1 MTAVLS
7 VLEPRKEKADTI
19 MLRELD
25 DFREII
31 FFLNGQVDI
40 GFEIN
45 KKKYFVLRK

>member
-7 VLEPRKEKADTI
+7 ALEPRKEAADTLL
-19 MLRELD
+19 LRELD

-31 FFLNGQVDI
+31 FFLTGQCDM